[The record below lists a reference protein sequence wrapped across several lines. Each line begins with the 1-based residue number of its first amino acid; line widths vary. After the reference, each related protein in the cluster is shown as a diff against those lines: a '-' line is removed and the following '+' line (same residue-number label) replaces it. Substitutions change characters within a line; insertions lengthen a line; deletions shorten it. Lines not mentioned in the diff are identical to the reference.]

1 MSNFFLWVL
10 GKTWLRITGW
20 RVDTNLPSHPKYVAI
35 FAPHTSNWDFPYMMS
50 IIFVLGVRAHWFGK
64 RELFRGPMERIFR
77 WMGGIPI
84 DRQAR
89 TNMVDQMVAV
99 LDANEEIVIG
109 VAPEGTRS
117 QAPYW
122 KNGFYHMACKAGVPI
137 AFAYLDYGRK
147 VGGLVPGFLPSGDIT
162 RDMGLIRDFFSGV
175 QARYPDEVGAIA
187 LQPADG

>member
-1 MSNFFLWVL
+1 
-10 GKTWLRITGW
+10 
-20 RVDTNLPSHPKYVAI
+20 
-35 FAPHTSNWDFPYMMS
+35 MMS

-64 RELFRGPMERIFR
+64 RELFRGPMKRIFR

-99 LDANEEIVIG
+99 LDANEQIVIG

-122 KNGFYHMACKAGVPI
+122 KSGFYHMAYKAGVPI

-147 VGGLVPGFLPSGDIT
+147 VGGLVPGFLPSGDINQ
-162 RDMGLIRDFFSGV
+162 DMGLIRDFFSGV
-175 QARYPDEVGAIA
+175 QARYPGEVGAIA
-187 LQPADG
+187 LKPVDG